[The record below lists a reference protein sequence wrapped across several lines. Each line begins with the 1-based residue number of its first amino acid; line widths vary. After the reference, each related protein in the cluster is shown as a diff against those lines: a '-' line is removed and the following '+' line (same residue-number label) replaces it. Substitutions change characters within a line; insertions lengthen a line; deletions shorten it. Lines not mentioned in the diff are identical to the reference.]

1 MWFRH
6 RQRVDAAFAKGLMFG
21 KAVGARDERERI
33 IALLTN
39 TDDHLIVFDTSIKK
53 KDNRLIHSAKCGL
66 CKSIA
71 VIKGGEDD

>member
-33 IALLTN
+33 VAWLE
-39 TDDHLIVFDTSIKK
+39 SIKTYPQGW
-53 KDNRLIHSAKCGL
+53 DYDDEF
-66 CKSIA
+66 KSIA
-71 VIKGGEDD
+71 KMLKGEKLDD